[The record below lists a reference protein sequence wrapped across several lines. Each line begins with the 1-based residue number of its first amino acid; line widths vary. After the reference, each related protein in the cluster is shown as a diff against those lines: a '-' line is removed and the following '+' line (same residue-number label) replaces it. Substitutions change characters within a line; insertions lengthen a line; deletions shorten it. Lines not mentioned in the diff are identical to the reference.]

1 MPTND
6 FTRDGILSRFRS
18 VVLTNVSR
26 NKASAIE
33 HNIEATALAIVDNTS
48 PSREQSLALTKLE
61 EAKMWALR
69 SIVVDQANRGEP
81 TEALIDTP
89 VEDET
94 R

>member
-6 FTRDGILSRFRS
+6 STPNGILARFRS
-18 VVLTNVSR
+18 IVLTNVSR
-26 NKASAIE
+26 NKAGAIE
-33 HNIEATALAIVDNTS
+33 PHIENTALALIDNTS

-69 SIVVDQANRGEP
+69 AIVVDQINRGEP
-81 TEALIDTP
+81 TDVLTDTAL
-89 VEDET
+89 EDEN